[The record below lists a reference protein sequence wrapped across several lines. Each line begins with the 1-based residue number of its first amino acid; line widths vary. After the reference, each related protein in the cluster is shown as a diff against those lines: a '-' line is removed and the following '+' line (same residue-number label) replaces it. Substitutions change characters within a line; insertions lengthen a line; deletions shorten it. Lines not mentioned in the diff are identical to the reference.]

1 MEIVLEKEEQKK
13 DKDNEKRSK
22 NGPRESQKKVEKEI
36 LLLISC

>member
-22 NGPRESQKKVEKEI
+22 DGPRESQKEVEKEI

>member
-22 NGPRESQKKVEKEI
+22 DGPRES
-36 LLLISC
+36 